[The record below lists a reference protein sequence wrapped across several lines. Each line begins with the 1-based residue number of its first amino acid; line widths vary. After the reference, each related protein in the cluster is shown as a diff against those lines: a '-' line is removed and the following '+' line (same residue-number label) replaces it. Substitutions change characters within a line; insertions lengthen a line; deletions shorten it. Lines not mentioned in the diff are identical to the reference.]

1 MLLHS
6 LCDIGVGD
14 QTAEQR
20 GNFGPDVHLLL
31 EERQGLESA
40 NKFGSFAC
48 QLGNIRKANTPTNLK
63 QSKVPVI
70 KLILLASS
78 VSAAEERAVF
88 GMIPMV
94 CESQQTVLSKQCCTV

>member
-6 LCDIGVGD
+6 LCDVGVGD

-20 GNFGPDVHLLL
+20 GNLGPDVHLLL
-31 EERQGLESA
+31 EKRRGFESA
-40 NKFGSFAC
+40 NKFGSIAC
-48 QLGNIRKANTPTNLK
+48 QLGNIRKANVKSKHPTNLK
-63 QSKVPVI
+63 QSKVPVV

-78 VSAAEERAVF
+78 VSATEERAVF

-94 CESQQTVLSKQCCTV
+94 CKSQQTVS